1 MTSTTEPKT
10 VRDVW
15 YMLETSSRCV
25 LDREQI
31 TEPEDYIAGC
41 VMEKEIRVYV
51 PSKSSKAIYV
61 QTYENICHSHDAIT
75 HATSYSSQEVDRIT
89 YNSIEEFKA
98 SEYYEDFLRKYA
110 DGKTDSSWIDDME
123 INYEDGLISVTG
135 QLGVTRED
143 WLNKGWFKT
152 SKQHEEVYITVNQ
165 VNGVITIDT
174 YLGDFDFVIEDL
186 YEMMQMKQFMKDNHI
201 VIDNNKLSISFDNEG
216 KNV

>member
-1 MTSTTEPKT
+1 MIVCRLPFS
-10 VRDVW
+10 
-15 YMLETSSRCV
+15 L
-25 LDREQI
+25 I
-31 TEPEDYIAGC
+31 
-41 VMEKEIRVYV
+41 
-51 PSKSSKAIYV
+51 
-61 QTYENICHSHDAIT
+61 
-75 HATSYSSQEVDRIT
+75 
-89 YNSIEEFKA
+89 
-98 SEYYEDFLRKYA
+98 FLRKYA

-123 INYEDGLISVTG
+123 ISYEDGLISVTG

-152 SKQHEEVYITVNQ
+152 SKQHEEVYITINQ

-174 YLGDFDFVIEDL
+174 YLGDFDFVVEDL

>member
-1 MTSTTEPKT
+1 MTSMTEPQT

-31 TEPEDYIAGC
+31 TKPEDYAAGC
-41 VMEKEIRVYV
+41 VMERETRVYV
-51 PSKSSKAIYV
+51 PSRRSKVIYV
-61 QTYENICHSHDAIT
+61 QTYENICRSHDAVT
-75 HATSYSSQEVDRIT
+75 RATSYSPQEVDKIT

-110 DGKTDSSWIDDME
+110 DGKVDSSWIDDAE
-123 INYEDGLISVTG
+123 ISNEDGYISVTCE
-135 QLGVTRED
+135 LGVTRED
-143 WLNKGWFKT
+143 WLNKGRFKT
-152 SKQHEEVYITVNQ
+152 SKRHEEASITINQ
-165 VNGVITIDT
+165 INGVITINT
-174 YLGDFDFVIEDL
+174 YLGNFDFVIEDL
-186 YEMMQMKQFMKDNHI
+186 YDMTQMKLFMKDNHI